1 MSYVPTEWET
11 GDIVTAE
18 KLNNI
23 ENGIVNNNIYIVS
36 ITSNIEDSTG
46 DETLTLDKTWQ
57 EISDAAQ
64 SGKLVKFIR
73 NIVEELFGTEELS
86 HRIEYT
92 YLTAIAY
99 GPEWEEAEERYI
111 DSYEVS
117 NGLDTFK
124 ALDPNDYPIGEPQK

>member
-1 MSYVPTEWET
+1 MSYNKTTWAT
-11 GDIVTAE
+11 GDIVTAD

-23 ENGIVNNNIYIVS
+23 ENGIANNNIYIVS

-99 GPEWEEAEERYI
+99 GPKWEEAEEKYI
-111 DSYEVS
+111 DSYELS
-117 NGLDTFK
+117 NGLDTFI
-124 ALDPNDYPIGEPQK
+124 ALSPNDYPIGEPQK